1 MLLPVTP
8 IYRRWRCR
16 KMFCKRRSP
25 VFSAAKRWVARI
37 TFVVLLCSAVNTLSQ
52 VTPPAEAFR
61 VLAEQPDGPSIT
73 PYLRYQTD
81 LAWRQD
87 EARIGEWRRVHTEAQ
102 LQQLQSELRKKLLG
116 MIGGLPDVRT
126 PLRPQIT
133 GRIQMSGFHVEKMIF
148 ESLPGIY
155 VTALVYIPES
165 ANGHGTNPKHPA
177 ILVAAGHAADGKVH
191 YQTLCQRLVQRGYVV
206 ISWDPIGQG
215 ERSQFWDAKAG
226 KSRYNLICAEH
237 AILGNLAYLAGTNLA
252 RWEIWDGLRAFDYL
266 LTRSDVDPERM
277 SITGTSGGG
286 TQAAYIAAL
295 EPRIKVAAISCF
307 ITSLPMRMHNRIFQ
321 DPDSD
326 PEQDLYGMLSNGI
339 DHPGLLLL
347 MYPRP
352 VFVAA
357 AVLDFF
363 PIEGTK
369 RTFREVQQV
378 YGRFGHADRIAMSE
392 GYHGHQFSD
401 GNQLAAF
408 EFLDHFNGLPLTQDL
423 APSKDLDAKSAQCT
437 RTGQVMLDF
446 PSAQPLTHL
455 IRDFYNEHK
464 GQAVESLKDQYFSR
478 GYPEIHSWQL
488 DTYEGI
494 DPGDGMISWQLMGTS
509 TLDGVVID
517 RYAIHHSYSLV
528 MPLIHVHKASSANK
542 KWEIWLGK
550 SGMVKSS
557 DWPEMLKQVEQG
569 FDVISFDF
577 RGLGETRMRYK
588 ALSEDDPSFA
598 SLDYDHAYV
607 NPLSSVLADYVYNSL
622 LTGRPF
628 FLQMIE
634 DIEIAT
640 RFAQVKFGADHFSLI
655 ADPNYEL
662 LASAATGTL
671 ERITRTPNSST
682 PTVKWSDIVD
692 HEIEEWPIQWLMPG
706 GAYIQ

>member
-1 MLLPVTP
+1 M
-8 IYRRWRCR
+8 C
-16 KMFCKRRSP
+16 CKGRLSAS
-25 VFSAAKRWVARI
+25 SAANRWSTRI
-37 TFVVLLCSAVNTLSQ
+37 AFLFALCSAVNTFAQ

-61 VLAEQPDGPSIT
+61 VLPEQPDGPSIT

-87 EARIGEWRRVHTEAQ
+87 EARIEGWRKIHTEAE
-102 LQQLQSELRKKLLG
+102 LQQLQAKLREKLLE
-116 MIGGLPDVRT
+116 MLGGLPNTRT

-133 GRIQMSGFHVEKMIF
+133 GQIQMKGYRIEKLIF
-148 ESLPGIY
+148 ESMPGIY
-155 VTALVYIPES
+155 VTALVYVPDS
-165 ANGHGTNPKHPA
+165 SHGDGAASKHPA

-191 YQTLCQRLVQRGYVV
+191 YQTMCQRLVQRGYVV
-206 ISWDPIGQG
+206 ISWDPVGQG

-266 LTRSDVDPERM
+266 LTRTDVDPDRI

-286 TQAAYIAAL
+286 TQAMYVAAL

-307 ITSLPMRMHNRIFQ
+307 ITSLPMRVRNRIFQ

-326 PEQDLYGMLSNGI
+326 PEQDLYGMLSNGV

-352 VFVAA
+352 VFLAA

-369 RTFREVQQV
+369 RTFREIQQF
-378 YGRFGHADRIAMSE
+378 YARFGRSDRIAMVE

-401 GNQLAAF
+401 GNQLASF
-408 EFLDHFNGLPLTQDL
+408 EFLDHFNGLPLTQAL
-423 APSKDLDAKSAQCT
+423 APSKDLDAKSVQCT

-446 PSAQPLTHL
+446 PDARPLTHL
-455 IRDFYNEHK
+455 IHDFYVEHK
-464 GQAVESLKDQYFSR
+464 GQAVESVKDQYFSR
-478 GYPEIHSWQL
+478 DYPGIHSWQL
-488 DTYEGI
+488 ETYGGL
-494 DPGDGMISWQLMGTS
+494 DPGDGVISWQLLGTS
-509 TLDGVVID
+509 TFDGVVID
-517 RYAIHHSYSLV
+517 KFAVHYNHGVV
-528 MPLIHVHKASSANK
+528 MPLIYVHKASNANK

-550 SGMVKSS
+550 NGMAKPS
-557 DWPEMLKQVEQG
+557 DWPEVLRQVEQG

-598 SLDYDHAYV
+598 SLDFDHAYV

-634 DIEIAT
+634 DVEIAT
-640 RFAQVKFGADHFSLI
+640 RFAQLKFGADHFTLV
-655 ADPNYEL
+655 ADPNYEI
-662 LASAATGTL
+662 LASAAANTL
-671 ERITRTPNSST
+671 DGITRTPNSSAPVT
-682 PTVKWSDIVD
+682 KWSDIVD
-692 HEIEEWPIQWLMPG
+692 HETELWPIQWLMPG

>member
-1 MLLPVTP
+1 MHSLAL
-8 IYRRWRCR
+8 
-16 KMFCKRRSP
+16 
-25 VFSAAKRWVARI
+25 I
-37 TFVVLLCSAVNTLSQ
+37 TFLFVLCSALNTFAQ
-52 VTPPAEAFR
+52 VTPPVDAFR
-61 VLAEQPDGPSIT
+61 VLPEQPDGPSIT
-73 PYLRYQTD
+73 PYLQYQTD

-87 EARIGEWRRVHTEAQ
+87 AARIEDWRKIHTEAELQ
-102 LQQLQSELRKKLLG
+102 LLQAELRKKLLE
-116 MIGGLPDVRT
+116 MLGGLPNTRT

-133 GRIQMSGFHVEKMIF
+133 GRIQMSGFHIEKLIF
-148 ESLPGIY
+148 ESMPGIY
-155 VTALVYIPES
+155 VTALVYVPDSVS
-165 ANGHGTNPKHPA
+165 AVSAASKHPA

-191 YQTLCQRLVQRGYVV
+191 YQTMCQRLVQRGYVV
-206 ISWDPIGQG
+206 ISWDPVGQG

-266 LTRSDVDPERM
+266 LTRADVDPERI

-286 TQAAYIAAL
+286 TQAMYIAAL

-307 ITSLPMRMHNRIFQ
+307 ITSLPMRVHNRIFK

-363 PIEGTK
+363 PIEGTE
-369 RTFREVQQV
+369 RTFRDVHQI
-378 YGRFGHADRIAMSE
+378 YARFGHADRIAMIE

-408 EFLDHFNGLPLTQDL
+408 EFLDHFNGLPLTQAL
-423 APSKDLDAKSAQCT
+423 APSKDFDAKSVQCT

-446 PSAQPLTHL
+446 PDARPLTHL
-455 IRDFYNEHK
+455 IRDFYVEHK
-464 GQAVESLKDQYFSR
+464 GQAVESIKVQYFSR
-478 GYPEIHSWQL
+478 AYPGIRSWQL
-488 DTYEGI
+488 EGYDGI
-494 DPGDGMISWQLMGTS
+494 DPADGAISWELLGTS
-509 TLDGVVID
+509 TFDGVVID
-517 RYAIHHSYSLV
+517 RYALHHSGSLV
-528 MPLIHVHKASSANK
+528 MPLIYVHKASSANK
-542 KWEIWLGK
+542 KWEIWFGK
-550 SGMVKSS
+550 SGMAKSS
-557 DWPEMLKQVEQG
+557 DWPELLKQVEQG

-607 NPLSSVLADYVYNSL
+607 NPLSSVLADSVYNSL

-634 DIEIAT
+634 DVEIAT
-640 RFAQVKFGADHFSLI
+640 RFAQLKFGADHFSLI
-655 ADPNYEL
+655 ADPDYEL
-662 LASAATGTL
+662 LASTTASTL
-671 ERITRTPNSST
+671 EGITHTPNSSA
-682 PTVKWSDIVD
+682 PVIKWSDIVD
-692 HEIEEWPIQWLMPG
+692 HETELWPIQWLMPG

>member
-1 MLLPVTP
+1 M
-8 IYRRWRCR
+8 C
-16 KMFCKRRSP
+16 CKRRFA
-25 VFSAAKRWVARI
+25 VFSAVGAKHWLARI
-37 TFVVLLCSAVNTLSQ
+37 ACILALCSIHMCAQ
-52 VTPPAEAFR
+52 ATPPPEAFR
-61 VLAEQPDGPSIT
+61 VLPEQPDGPFIT
-73 PYLRYQTD
+73 PYLRYQTE

-87 EARIGEWRRVHTEAQ
+87 KERIDDWRKIHTEAQ
-102 LQQLQSELRKKLLG
+102 LQELQTELRKRLLE
-116 MIGGLPDVRT
+116 MIGGLPAVHA
-126 PLRPQIT
+126 PLRPRIT
-133 GRIQMSGFHVEKMIF
+133 GRIQMTGFHIEKLIF

-155 VTALVYIPES
+155 VTALVYVPES
-165 ANGHGTNPKHPA
+165 PQVEGIASKRPG

-206 ISWDPIGQG
+206 ISWDPVGQG

-252 RWEIWDGLRAFDYL
+252 RWEIWDGFRAFDYL
-266 LTRSDVDPERM
+266 LTRSDVDPARI

-286 TQAAYIAAL
+286 TQAMYIAAL
-295 EPRIKVAAISCF
+295 EPRIKVAAISCY
-307 ITSLPMRMHNRIFQ
+307 ITSLPMRMHNRIYK

-326 PEQDLYGMLSNGI
+326 PEQDLYGMVSNGV

-369 RTFREVQQV
+369 RTFREVQQF
-378 YGRFGHADRIAMSE
+378 YTRFGHADRIAMVE

-408 EFLDHFNGLPLTQDL
+408 EFLDHFNSLPLTQVL
-423 APSKDLDAKSAQCT
+423 APSRDLDAESVQCT
-437 RTGQVMLDF
+437 RTGQEMLYFAD
-446 PSAQPLTHL
+446 ARPLTHL
-455 IRDFYNEHK
+455 IREFYLEHK
-464 GQAVESLKDQYFSR
+464 GQASEPVKEQYFGR
-478 GYPEIHSWQL
+478 GYPGISLWKL
-488 DTYEGI
+488 DFYDGI
-494 DPGDGMISWQLMGTS
+494 DPGDGVIGWQLIGTS
-509 TLDGVVID
+509 TFDGIVID
-517 RYAIHHSYSLV
+517 RYALHHSHSLV
-528 MPLIHVHKASSANK
+528 MPFIHVHRPSNTGN

-550 SGMVKSS
+550 SGMAKSS
-557 DWPEMLKQVEQG
+557 DWPELLKQVEQG
-569 FDVISFDF
+569 FDIISFDF

-598 SLDYDHAYV
+598 SLDFDHAYV

-622 LTGRPF
+622 LIGRPF

-634 DIEIAT
+634 DVEIAM
-640 RFAQVKFGADHFSLI
+640 RFAQLKFGADHFALV
-655 ADPNYEL
+655 ADPGDEPLAGAAASTLDEL
-662 LASAATGTL
+662 TL
-671 ERITRTPNSST
+671 SPNSGAAA
-682 PTVKWSDIVD
+682 VKWSDLVD
-692 HEIEEWPIQWLMPG
+692 RETEVWPIQWLIPG
-706 GAYIQ
+706 GAYIR

>member
-1 MLLPVTP
+1 M
-8 IYRRWRCR
+8 C
-16 KMFCKRRSP
+16 CKRASSS
-25 VFSAAKRWVARI
+25 FSEAGRWFARI
-37 TFVVLLCSAVNTLSQ
+37 TCLILLCSALNTFAQ
-52 VTPPAEAFR
+52 VAPPPEAFH
-61 VLAEQPDGPSIT
+61 VLPEQPDGPSVT

-87 EARIGEWRRVHTEAQ
+87 EARIEEWRKVHTEAE
-102 LQQLQSELRKKLLG
+102 LQQLQTELRKKFLE
-116 MIGGLPDVRT
+116 MIGGLPNTRT

-133 GRIQMSGFHVEKMIF
+133 GRIQMNGYWIEKLIF

-155 VTALVYIPES
+155 VTALVYVPDS
-165 ANGHGTNPKHPA
+165 PNGAGTVSKHPA
-177 ILVAAGHAADGKVH
+177 ILVGAGHAADGKVH

-206 ISWDPIGQG
+206 ISWDPVGQG

-266 LTRSDVDPERM
+266 LTRTDVDPDRI

-286 TQAAYIAAL
+286 TQAMYIAAL

-307 ITSLPMRMHNRIFQ
+307 ITSLPMRAHNRIFQ

-326 PEQDLYGMLSNGI
+326 PEQDLYGMLSNGV
-339 DHPGLLLL
+339 DHAGLLIL

-369 RTFREVQQV
+369 RTFREVQQF
-378 YGRFGHADRIAMSE
+378 YARFGHADRIAMVE

-408 EFLDHFNGLPLTQDL
+408 EFLGHFNGLPLTQAL
-423 APSKDLDAKSAQCT
+423 APSKDLDAQSVQCT

-446 PSAQPLTHL
+446 PDARPLTHL
-455 IRDFYNEHK
+455 IHDFYVEHK
-464 GQAVESLKDQYFSR
+464 GQAVESVKDRYFSR
-478 GYPEIHSWQL
+478 AYPGIHSWQL
-488 DTYEGI
+488 ETYGGL
-494 DPGDGMISWQLMGTS
+494 DPGDGVISWQLLGTS
-509 TLDGVVID
+509 TFDGIVID
-517 RYAIHHSYSLV
+517 KFAVHYNHGVV
-528 MPLIHVHKASSANK
+528 MPLIYVHKASNANK

-550 SGMVKSS
+550 NGMAKPS
-557 DWPEMLKQVEQG
+557 DWPEVLRQVEQG
-569 FDVISFDF
+569 FAVISFDF

-598 SLDYDHAYV
+598 SLDFDHAYV

-634 DIEIAT
+634 DVEIAT
-640 RFAQVKFGADHFSLI
+640 RFAQLKFGADQFSLVAAPDCEI
-655 ADPNYEL
+655 
-662 LASAATGTL
+662 LASAVANTL
-671 ERITRTPNSST
+671 GGITRTPNSSAPVT
-682 PTVKWSDIVD
+682 KWSDIVD
-692 HEIEEWPIQWLMPG
+692 HETELWPIQWLMPG

>member
-1 MLLPVTP
+1 
-8 IYRRWRCR
+8 
-16 KMFCKRRSP
+16 MFCKRRSS
-25 VFSAAKRWVARI
+25 VFLSVGARHWFARI
-37 TFVVLLCSAVNTLSQ
+37 TCLVFLCCAVNALAQ
-52 VTPPAEAFR
+52 IAPPPEAFR
-61 VLAEQPDGPSIT
+61 VLPEQPDGPSIT

-87 EARIGEWRRVHTEAQ
+87 EARIEDWRKVHTEAQ
-102 LQQLQSELRKKLLG
+102 LQQLQGDLRKKLLG
-116 MIGGLPDVRT
+116 MLGGLPNVRT

-133 GRIQMSGFHVEKMIF
+133 GRIQMSGFRIEKLIF

-155 VTALVYIPES
+155 VTALVYVPDS
-165 ANGHGTNPKHPA
+165 PHGDGTASKHPA
-177 ILVAAGHAADGKVH
+177 ILVAAGHAADGKAH
-191 YQTLCQRLVQRGYVV
+191 YQTLSQRLVQRGYVV
-206 ISWDPIGQG
+206 ISWDPVGQG

-266 LTRSDVDPERM
+266 LTRPDVDPDRI

-286 TQAAYIAAL
+286 TQAMYIAAL
-295 EPRIKVAAISCF
+295 DPRIKVAAISCF

-363 PIEGTK
+363 PIDGTK
-369 RTFREVQQV
+369 RTFREVQQF
-378 YGRFGHADRIAMSE
+378 YTRFGHADRIAMVE

-408 EFLDHFNGLPLTQDL
+408 EFLDHFNGLPLTQAL
-423 APSKDLDAKSAQCT
+423 APSKDLGAKSVQCT

-446 PSAQPLTHL
+446 PDARPLTHS
-455 IRDFYNEHK
+455 IRDFYVEHK
-464 GQAVESLKDQYFSR
+464 GQAVEPVKDQYFNR
-478 GYPEIHSWQL
+478 GYPGIHSWQL
-488 DTYEGI
+488 ATYEGI
-494 DPGDGMISWQLMGTS
+494 DLVDGLISWQLMGTS
-509 TLDGVVID
+509 TFDGVVID
-517 RYAIHHSYSLV
+517 RYTLHHSHGLV
-528 MPLIHVHKASSANK
+528 MPLIYVHKASNTNK

-550 SGMVKSS
+550 SGMAKSS
-557 DWPEMLKQVEQG
+557 DWPELLKQVQQG

-598 SLDYDHAYV
+598 SLDYDQAYA
-607 NPLSSVLADYVYNSL
+607 NSLSSVLADYVYNSL

-634 DIEIAT
+634 DVEIAT
-640 RFAQVKFGADHFSLI
+640 RFAQLKFGANQFTLVT
-655 ADPNYEL
+655 DPDYET
-662 LASAATGTL
+662 LAGAAASTL
-671 ERITRTPNSST
+671 DGIVHTSSSST
-682 PTVKWSDIVD
+682 ADMKWSDIVD
-692 HEIEEWPIQWLMPG
+692 HEVEVWPIRWLMPG

>member
-1 MLLPVTP
+1 MYWFT
-8 IYRRWRCR
+8 
-16 KMFCKRRSP
+16 
-25 VFSAAKRWVARI
+25 RI
-37 TFVVLLCSAVNTLSQ
+37 IFLVLLCSAVNTFAQ
-52 VTPPAEAFR
+52 VTPPPEAFR
-61 VLAEQPDGPSIT
+61 VLPEPPDGPSIT

-87 EARIGEWRRVHTEAQ
+87 EARIEDWRNVRTEAQ

-116 MIGGLPDVRT
+116 MLGGLPNVRT

-133 GRIQMSGFHVEKMIF
+133 GRIQMSGFHIEKLIF
-148 ESLPGIY
+148 ESMPGIY
-155 VTALVYIPES
+155 VTALVYVPDS
-165 ANGHGTNPKHPA
+165 VSGSSSTSKRPA

-206 ISWDPIGQG
+206 ISWDPVGQG
-215 ERSQFWDAKAG
+215 ERSQFWDAMAG

-266 LTRSDVDPERM
+266 LTRRDVDPERI

-286 TQAAYIAAL
+286 TQATYIAAL

-369 RTFREVQQV
+369 RTFREVQQF
-378 YGRFGHADRIAMSE
+378 YARFGHADRIAMTE

-408 EFLDHFNGLPLTQDL
+408 EFLDHFNGLPLTQAV
-423 APSKDLDAKSAQCT
+423 APSKDFDAKSVQCT

-446 PSAQPLTHL
+446 ADARPLTHL
-455 IRDFYNEHK
+455 IRDFYHEHK
-464 GQAVESLKDQYFSR
+464 GQAVESLKDQYFNR
-478 GYPEIHSWQL
+478 GYPGIHSWQL

-494 DPGDGMISWQLMGTS
+494 DPGDGVISWQLTGTS
-509 TLDGVVID
+509 TFDGVVID
-517 RYAIHHSYSLV
+517 RYAIHHSHGLV
-528 MPLIHVHKASSANK
+528 MPLIYVHKASNANK

-550 SGMVKSS
+550 RGLAKSS
-557 DWPEMLKQVEQG
+557 DWPEIFKQVEQG

-634 DIEIAT
+634 DVEIAA
-640 RFAQVKFGADHFSLI
+640 RFARLKLGADHFSLV
-655 ADPNYEL
+655 ADPNYAP
-662 LASAATGTL
+662 LASAAGSTL
-671 ERITRTPNSST
+671 DGITLTPNSST
-682 PTVKWSDIVD
+682 PTEKWSDIVE